1 MAKVNAR
8 QANETFKPMDNGT
21 EFFSLKNDMD
31 TATVRF
37 LYDNENDLDTYIV
50 HQVEING
57 KKRYVDCLQEDCPLC
72 KSGNRPKLKL
82 FLQLLDTRD
91 DKVKL
96 WERGQKF
103 IPTILGVF
111 NKYGEICNREYD
123 VERHG
128 EKGSTSTTYA
138 LYALDRDDKKLSD
151 LPERKNLEGGY
162 IIEMTKS
169 EMEKFIETGTYT
181 RGSSTQSTQ
190 SNSDTDTPRHRER
203 VIDDEDIF

>member
-8 QANETFKPMDNGT
+8 QANETFKPMEGAT
-21 EFFSLKNDMD
+21 EFFSIKNDMESVP
-31 TATVRF
+31 VRF

-57 KKRYVDCLQEDCPLC
+57 KKRYVDCIQEDCPLC

-82 FLQLLDTRD
+82 FLQLIDSRD
-91 DKVKL
+91 NKVKL

-103 IPTILGVF
+103 IPMILGIF
-111 NKYGEICNREYD
+111 NKYGAICNREYEI
-123 VERHG
+123 ERHG
-128 EKGSTSTTYA
+128 VKGDTSTTYS
-138 LYALDRDDKKLSD
+138 LYALDKDNKTMKD
-151 LPERKNLEGGY
+151 LPERQNLENGY

-169 EMEKFIETGTYT
+169 EMEKFIETGAYSK
-181 RGSSTQSTQ
+181 GHKSSEQQ
-190 SNSDTDTPRHRER
+190 EEPRRRER